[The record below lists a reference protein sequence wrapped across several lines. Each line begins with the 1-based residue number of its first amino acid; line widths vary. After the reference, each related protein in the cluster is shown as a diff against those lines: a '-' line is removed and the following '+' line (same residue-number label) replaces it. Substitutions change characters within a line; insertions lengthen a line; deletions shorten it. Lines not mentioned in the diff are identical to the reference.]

1 MRLFGYNDFLFILAA
16 TRWTVLLSLLAF
28 ALGGLLGAVIAIM
41 RISSF
46 APVRLAAAGYVQL
59 FQGTPLLMQL
69 FLIYYG
75 LSLFGLRLDAW
86 TAVTIAYTVYA
97 AAFLG
102 DIWRGCIQAIPKE
115 QWEASRALALPYLPQ
130 LFLVILP
137 QAVRIAIPPTV
148 GFMVQL
154 VKATAI
160 ASIIGFVELTR
171 AGQLMTNATFQPM
184 VVYPIVA
191 GLYFALCWPLSV
203 WSQYLEKRMRV
214 ENIIGRKLEKANEQ
228 A

>member
-1 MRLFGYNDFLFILAA
+1 MRFFSVNDFLFILAA
-16 TRWTVLLSLLAF
+16 TRWTILLSLLAF
-28 ALGGLLGAVIAIM
+28 ALGGLLGVLVAVLRIA
-41 RISSF
+41 RF
-46 APVRLAAAGYVQL
+46 APVRLAAAGYIQL

-86 TAVTIAYTVYA
+86 TAVTIAYTIYA

-115 QWEASRALALPYLPQ
+115 QWEASRALALGYLHQ
-130 LFLVILP
+130 LFLVIMP

-148 GFMVQL
+148 GFLVQL
-154 VKATAI
+154 VKATAV

-184 VVYPIVA
+184 TVYPIVA
-191 GLYFALCWPLSV
+191 GLYFALCWPLSL
-203 WSQYLEKRMRV
+203 WAQHLETKLRV
-214 ENIIGRKLEKANEQ
+214 ENAIGRKR
-228 A
+228 

>member
-1 MRLFGYNDFLFILAA
+1 MRTFSLNDFVFILEA
-16 TRWTVLLSLLAF
+16 TRWTVVLSLLAF
-28 ALGGLLGAVIAIM
+28 ALGGLLGGVVAVL
-41 RISSF
+41 RISRF
-46 APVRLAAAGYVQL
+46 ALVRLAAAGYVQL

-102 DIWRGCIQAIPKE
+102 DIWRGCIQAVPKE
-115 QWEASRALALPYLPQ
+115 QWEASRALGLGYLPQ

-154 VKATAI
+154 VKATAV

-184 VVYPIVA
+184 TVYPIVA

-203 WSQYLEKRMRV
+203 WSQHLEKRLRV
-214 ENIIGRKLEKANEQ
+214 ENAIGRRK
-228 A
+228 

>member
-1 MRLFGYNDFLFILAA
+1 MLQFSFWDILSNLLVA
-16 TRWTVLLSLLAF
+16 TQWTIVLSLIAF
-28 ALGGLLGAVIAIM
+28 FCGGIVGLLLLFMRTSRIAPLEWFTKVYIE
-41 RISSF
+41 F
-46 APVRLAAAGYVQL
+46 

-86 TAVTIAYTVYA
+86 TAVTIAYTIYA

-115 QWEASRALALPYLPQ
+115 QWEASRALALGYLHQ
-130 LFLVILP
+130 LFLVIMP

-148 GFMVQL
+148 GFLVQL
-154 VKATAI
+154 VKATAV

-184 VVYPIVA
+184 TVYPIVA

-203 WSQYLEKRMRV
+203 WSQHLEKQLRV
-214 ENIIGRKLEKANEQ
+214 ENPIGRRK
-228 A
+228 

>member
-1 MRLFGYNDFLFILAA
+1 MRTFSSNDLLFILAA
-16 TRWTVLLSLLAF
+16 TRWTIVLSLLAF
-28 ALGGLLGAVIAIM
+28 TLGGLLGLVIAVL
-41 RISSF
+41 RISKY
-46 APVRLAAAGYVQL
+46 APIRLAAAGYVQL

-75 LSLFGLRLDAW
+75 LSLFGFRLDPW
-86 TAVTIAYTVYA
+86 TAVTIAYTIYA

-115 QWEASRALALPYLPQ
+115 QWEASRALALGYLHQ
-130 LFLVILP
+130 LFLVIMP

-148 GFMVQL
+148 GFLVQL
-154 VKATAI
+154 VKATAV

-191 GLYFALCWPLSV
+191 GLYFVL
-203 WSQYLEKRMRV
+203 
-214 ENIIGRKLEKANEQ
+214 
-228 A
+228 

>member
-1 MRLFGYNDFLFILAA
+1 M
-16 TRWTVLLSLLAF
+16 
-28 ALGGLLGAVIAIM
+28 
-41 RISSF
+41 
-46 APVRLAAAGYVQL
+46 RLAAAGYVQL

-86 TAVTIAYTVYA
+86 TAVTIAYTIYA

-115 QWEASRALALPYLPQ
+115 QWEASRALALGYLHQ
-130 LFLVILP
+130 LFLVIMP

-148 GFMVQL
+148 GFLVQL
-154 VKATAI
+154 VKATAV

-184 VVYPIVA
+184 TVYPIVA
-191 GLYFALCWPLSV
+191 GLYFALCWPLSL
-203 WSQYLEKRMRV
+203 WAQHLETKLRV
-214 ENIIGRKLEKANEQ
+214 ENAIGRKR
-228 A
+228 

>member
-1 MRLFGYNDFLFILAA
+1 MRFFSVNDFLFILTA
-16 TRWTVLLSLLAF
+16 TRWTMLLSLLAF
-28 ALGGLLGAVIAIM
+28 GLGGALGVLIAGLRIAK
-41 RISSF
+41 F
-46 APVRLAAAGYVQL
+46 APVRLAAAGYIQL

-75 LSLFGLRLDAW
+75 LSLFGWRLDAW
-86 TAVTIAYTVYA
+86 TAVTIAYTIYA

-102 DIWRGCIQAIPKE
+102 DIWRGCIQAVPKE
-115 QWEASRALALPYLPQ
+115 QWEAARALALPYLPQ

-154 VKATAI
+154 VKATAV

-171 AGQLMTNATFQPM
+171 AGQLMTSATFQPM
-184 VVYPIVA
+184 IVYPIVA

-203 WSQYLEKRMRV
+203 WSQRLENQMRI
-214 ENIIGRKLEKANEQ
+214 ENAIGRK
-228 A
+228 

>member
-1 MRLFGYNDFLFILAA
+1 MREFSSNDLVFILMA
-16 TRWTVLLSLLAF
+16 TRWTILLSLLAF
-28 ALGGLLGAVIAIM
+28 ALGGLLGAVIAVL
-41 RISSF
+41 RISKF
-46 APVRLAAAGYVQL
+46 VAVRLAAAGYVQL
-59 FQGTPLLMQL
+59 FQGTPLLIQL

-86 TAVTIAYTVYA
+86 TAVTIAYTLYA

-115 QWEASRALALPYLPQ
+115 QWEGARALALGYLPQ

-137 QAVRIAIPPTV
+137 QGVRIAIPPTV
-148 GFMVQL
+148 GFLVQL
-154 VKATAI
+154 VKATAV

-184 VVYPIVA
+184 IVYPIVA
-191 GLYFALCWPLSV
+191 ALYFALCWPLSV
-203 WSQYLEKRMRV
+203 WAQHLEKKLRV
-214 ENIIGRKLEKANEQ
+214 ENAIGRRK
-228 A
+228 

>member
-1 MRLFGYNDFLFILAA
+1 MRFFSVNDFLFILAA
-16 TRWTVLLSLLAF
+16 TRWTILLSLLAF
-28 ALGGLLGAVIAIM
+28 ALGGLLGVLVAVLRIA
-41 RISSF
+41 RF
-46 APVRLAAAGYVQL
+46 APVRLAAAGYIQL

-75 LSLFGLRLDAW
+75 LSLFGWRLDAW
-86 TAVTIAYTVYA
+86 TAVTIAYTIYA

-115 QWEASRALALPYLPQ
+115 QWEASRALAIPYLPQ

-148 GFMVQL
+148 GFLVQL
-154 VKATAI
+154 VKATAV
-160 ASIIGFVELTR
+160 ASIVGFVELTR

-191 GLYFALCWPLSV
+191 GLYFTLCWPLSV
-203 WSQYLEKRMRV
+203 WSQYLEKKLRV
-214 ENIIGRKLEKANEQ
+214 ENIIGRKLEKANE
-228 A
+228 

>member
-1 MRLFGYNDFLFILAA
+1 MRFFSVNDFLFILAA

-28 ALGGLLGAVIAIM
+28 ALGGLCGVLVAVLRIA
-41 RISSF
+41 RF
-46 APVRLAAAGYVQL
+46 APVRLAAAGYIQL

-75 LSLFGLRLDAW
+75 LSLFGLRLGAW
-86 TAVTIAYTVYA
+86 TAVTIAYTIYA

-115 QWEASRALALPYLPQ
+115 QWEASRALALGYLHQ
-130 LFLVILP
+130 LFLVIMP

-148 GFMVQL
+148 GFLVQL
-154 VKATAI
+154 VKATAV

-184 VVYPIVA
+184 IVYPIVA

-203 WSQYLEKRMRV
+203 WSQHLEKRLRV
-214 ENIIGRKLEKANEQ
+214 ENVMGRRK
-228 A
+228 

>member
-1 MRLFGYNDFLFILAA
+1 MRFFSVNDFLFILAA
-16 TRWTVLLSLLAF
+16 TRWTILLSLLAF
-28 ALGGLLGAVIAIM
+28 GLGGVLGVLVAGLRIAK
-41 RISSF
+41 F
-46 APVRLAAAGYVQL
+46 APVRLAAAGYIQL

-75 LSLFGLRLDAW
+75 LSLFGWRLDAW
-86 TAVTIAYTVYA
+86 TAVTIAYTIYG

-102 DIWRGCIQAIPKE
+102 DIWRGCIQAVPKE
-115 QWEASRALALPYLPQ
+115 QWEAARALALPYLPQ

-148 GFMVQL
+148 GLMVQL
-154 VKATAI
+154 VKATAV

-184 VVYPIVA
+184 IVYPIVA

-203 WSQYLEKRMRV
+203 WSQRLENHMRI
-214 ENIIGRKLEKANEQ
+214 ENAIGRK
-228 A
+228 

>member
-1 MRLFGYNDFLFILAA
+1 MRAFSLNDLMFILAA
-16 TRWTVLLSLLAF
+16 TRWTILLSLLAF
-28 ALGGLLGAVIAIM
+28 VLGGLLGGVIAVL

-75 LSLFGLRLDAW
+75 LGLFGLRLDAW

-102 DIWRGCIQAIPKE
+102 DIWRGCIQAIPRE
-115 QWEASRALALPYLPQ
+115 QWEASRALALGYLAQ
-130 LFLVILP
+130 LFLVIMP

-148 GFMVQL
+148 GFLVQL
-154 VKATAI
+154 VKATAV

-191 GLYFALCWPLSV
+191 GLYFALCWPLSL
-203 WSQYLEKRMRV
+203 WSQHLERQLRV
-214 ENIIGRKLEKANEQ
+214 ENAIGRE
-228 A
+228 

>member
-1 MRLFGYNDFLFILAA
+1 MRTFSANDLLFILAA
-16 TRWTVLLSLLAF
+16 TRWTILLSILAF
-28 ALGGLLGAVIAIM
+28 TLGGLLGGVIAVL
-41 RISSF
+41 RISKF
-46 APVRLAAAGYVQL
+46 VPVRLVAAGYVQL

-75 LSLFGLRLDAW
+75 LSLFGLRLDPW
-86 TAVTIAYTVYA
+86 TAVTIAYTAYA

-115 QWEASRALALPYLPQ
+115 QWEASRALALGYLAQ

-137 QAVRIAIPPTV
+137 QAFRIAIAPTV

-154 VKATAI
+154 VKATAV

-184 VVYPIVA
+184 IVYPIVA
-191 GLYFALCWPLSV
+191 ALYFALCWPLSL
-203 WSQYLEKRMRV
+203 WSQHLERQLRV
-214 ENIIGRKLEKANEQ
+214 ENAIGRE
-228 A
+228 

>member
-1 MRLFGYNDFLFILAA
+1 MRVFSLNDLLFILAA
-16 TRWTVLLSLLAF
+16 TRWTILLSLLAF
-28 ALGGLLGAVIAIM
+28 ALGGLLGGVIAVL
-41 RISSF
+41 RISRF

-115 QWEASRALALPYLPQ
+115 QWEASRALALGYLAQ

-154 VKATAI
+154 VKATAV

-184 VVYPIVA
+184 IVYPIVA

-203 WSQYLEKRMRV
+203 WSRRLERQMRV
-214 ENIIGRKLEKANEQ
+214 ENATGRK
-228 A
+228 

>member
-1 MRLFGYNDFLFILAA
+1 MRFFSFNDFLFILAA
-16 TRWTVLLSLLAF
+16 TRWTIALSLLAF
-28 ALGGLLGAVIAIM
+28 ALGGLLGALIAVL
-41 RISSF
+41 RISKIS
-46 APVRLAAAGYVQL
+46 ALRLAAAGYIQL

-86 TAVTIAYTVYA
+86 TAVTIAYTIYA

-137 QAVRIAIPPTV
+137 QAVKIAIPPTV
-148 GFMVQL
+148 GFLVQL
-154 VKATAI
+154 VKATAV

-184 VVYPIVA
+184 IVYPIVA
-191 GLYFALCWPLSV
+191 GLYFVLCWPLSV
-203 WSQYLEKRMRV
+203 WAQYLEKRLHV
-214 ENIIGRKLEKANEQ
+214 DNAIGRRA
-228 A
+228 

>member
-1 MRLFGYNDFLFILAA
+1 MREFSANDLVFILMA
-16 TRWTVLLSLLAF
+16 TRWTILLSLLAF
-28 ALGGLLGAVIAIM
+28 ALGGLLGGVIAVL
-41 RISSF
+41 RISKF

-115 QWEASRALALPYLPQ
+115 QWEASRALALGYLAQ

-154 VKATAI
+154 VKATAV

-184 VVYPIVA
+184 IVYPIVA

-203 WSQYLEKRMRV
+203 WSQRLERQMRV
-214 ENIIGRKLEKANEQ
+214 ENAIGRK
-228 A
+228 

>member
-1 MRLFGYNDFLFILAA
+1 MRYFSLNDFLFILAA
-16 TRWTVLLSLLAF
+16 TQWTILLSLLSF
-28 ALGGLLGAVIAIM
+28 ALGGALGLIIAIL
-41 RISSF
+41 RISRF
-46 APVRLAAAGYVQL
+46 KPVSLAAAGYVQL

-86 TAVTIAYTVYA
+86 TAVTIAYTIYA

-130 LFLVILP
+130 LFLVIMP

-148 GFMVQL
+148 GFLVQL
-154 VKATAI
+154 VKATAV

-171 AGQLMTNATFQPM
+171 AGQLMTSATFQPM
-184 VVYPIVA
+184 IVYPIVA

-203 WSQYLEKRMRV
+203 WSQVLEKRLRV

-228 A
+228 V

>member
-1 MRLFGYNDFLFILAA
+1 MRAFSFNDFLFILDA
-16 TRWTVLLSLLAF
+16 TRWTIVLSLLAF
-28 ALGGLLGAVIAIM
+28 VLGGLLGCVIAIL

-46 APVRLAAAGYVQL
+46 TPLRLAAAGYVQL

-86 TAVTIAYTVYA
+86 TAVTIAYTIYA

-102 DIWRGCIQAIPKE
+102 DIWRGCIQAVPKE
-115 QWEASRALALPYLPQ
+115 QWEASRALALSYLHQ
-130 LFLVILP
+130 LFLVIMP

-148 GFMVQL
+148 GFLVQL
-154 VKATAI
+154 VKATAV

-171 AGQLMTNATFQPM
+171 SGQLMTNATFQPM
-184 VVYPIVA
+184 TVYPIVA
-191 GLYFALCWPLSV
+191 GLYFALCWPLSL
-203 WSQYLEKRMRV
+203 WAQYLETQLRV
-214 ENIIGRKLEKANEQ
+214 DNALGRKQ
-228 A
+228 